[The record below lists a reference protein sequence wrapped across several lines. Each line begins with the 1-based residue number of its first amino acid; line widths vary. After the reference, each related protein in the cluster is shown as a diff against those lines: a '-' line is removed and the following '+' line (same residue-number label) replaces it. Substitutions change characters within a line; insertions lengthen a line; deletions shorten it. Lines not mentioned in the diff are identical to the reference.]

1 MGIRTRTA
9 RLLSGDSH
17 RKLLLD
23 EHFLPVGHLSGVF
36 VAMPLATAAET
47 LDREF
52 LEIRARIL
60 ELAAR
65 FDRLERSEG
74 NLTGDPRLSQIQQV
88 LAELSSPGADRAER
102 VQLVFSRTYD
112 ADWKRNLGVNR

>member
-1 MGIRTRTA
+1 
-9 RLLSGDSH
+9 
-17 RKLLLD
+17 
-23 EHFLPVGHLSGVF
+23 
-36 VAMPLATAAET
+36 MPLATAAET

-74 NLTGDPRLSQIQQV
+74 SVTGDPRLGLIQQG
-88 LAELSSPGADRAER
+88 LAELSTPGTDRAER
-102 VQLVFSRTYD
+102 VQLVFSRSYA
-112 ADWKRNLGVNR
+112 ADWKRALGVTS

>member
-1 MGIRTRTA
+1 
-9 RLLSGDSH
+9 
-17 RKLLLD
+17 
-23 EHFLPVGHLSGVF
+23 
-36 VAMPLATAAET
+36 MPLATAAET
-47 LDREF
+47 LEREF

-74 NLTGDPRLSQIQQV
+74 SVAGDPRLSQIQQG

-112 ADWKRNLGVNR
+112 ADWKRALGVKS

>member
-1 MGIRTRTA
+1 
-9 RLLSGDSH
+9 
-17 RKLLLD
+17 
-23 EHFLPVGHLSGVF
+23 
-36 VAMPLATAAET
+36 MPLANAGET

-65 FDRLERSEG
+65 FDRLDRSEG
-74 NLTGDPRLSQIQQV
+74 SVEGDPRLSQIQQG
-88 LAELSSPGADRAER
+88 LAELSSPSPDRAER

-112 ADWKRNLGVNR
+112 VDWKRSLGVQS